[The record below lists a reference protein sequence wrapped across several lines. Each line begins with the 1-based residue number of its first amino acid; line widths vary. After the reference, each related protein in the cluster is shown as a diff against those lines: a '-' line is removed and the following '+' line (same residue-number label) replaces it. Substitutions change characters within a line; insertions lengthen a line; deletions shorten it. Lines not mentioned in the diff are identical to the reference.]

1 MLVSVSQRRTAG
13 SCAEEARDTQGH
25 PCQEA
30 RERPRARVSSLGRRA
45 SAKAALRGIDV
56 LRPLKEADSL
66 GWRTTSGTESEYV
79 SCRVHI
85 AFVRDTTA

>member
-1 MLVSVSQRRTAG
+1 MF
-13 SCAEEARDTQGH
+13 
-25 PCQEA
+25 
-30 RERPRARVSSLGRRA
+30 
-45 SAKAALRGIDV
+45 DV